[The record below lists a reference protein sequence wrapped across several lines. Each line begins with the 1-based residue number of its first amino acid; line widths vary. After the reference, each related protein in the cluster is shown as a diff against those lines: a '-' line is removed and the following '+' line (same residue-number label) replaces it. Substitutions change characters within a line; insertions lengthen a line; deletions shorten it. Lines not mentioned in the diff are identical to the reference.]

1 MTDEMTGAGE
11 VAPSLSEVAKA
22 VGLRRVRMVSWRD
35 LDDPESGGSE
45 LHAHRIA
52 QLWAAAGLDLTL
64 ETSRA
69 AGHPVVR
76 MRDGYGVVRRGGRY
90 TVFPRTAARGLL
102 RGSQRGEALV
112 EIWNGMPFF
121 SPLWHRGPRVIFLHH
136 VHAEMWRMV
145 LPGPLARFG
154 QSIERT
160 IAPPFYRSAKVVTLS
175 ESSRSE
181 IVSALGLPA
190 SNVVVVPPGIDPSFS
205 PGGDRST
212 HPLVACVGR
221 LVPVKRHGMVV
232 DALVKLKQR
241 HQGLEAVIAGEG
253 YMRSEIERVV
263 RAHNAEGWI
272 HLPGRLP
279 DEELVDLYRRAWLLV
294 SASAREGWGMTITEA
309 GACGTPAVATRVVG
323 QVDTVD
329 SGVTGLL
336 AGDEEELVGA
346 LDTILSDEGLRLKL
360 SKGALAR
367 AESLT
372 WDSTARH
379 TLQVVAS
386 EVARSNGIAVDP
398 AILRFGNPSKG
409 VASRQGGVSC
419 DGSGPPV
426 VHAQPLESGNGLA
439 TRETVGTVARDVDAE
454 TGDVLAGLAGGRSE
468 QP

>member
-1 MTDEMTGAGE
+1 
-11 VAPSLSEVAKA
+11 
-22 VGLRRVRMVSWRD
+22 
-35 LDDPESGGSE
+35 
-45 LHAHRIA
+45 
-52 QLWAAAGLDLTL
+52 
-64 ETSRA
+64 
-69 AGHPVVR
+69 
-76 MRDGYGVVRRGGRY
+76 
-90 TVFPRTAARGLL
+90 
-102 RGSQRGEALV
+102 
-112 EIWNGMPFF
+112 
-121 SPLWHRGPRVIFLHH
+121 
-136 VHAEMWRMV
+136 
-145 LPGPLARFG
+145 
-154 QSIERT
+154 
-160 IAPPFYRSAKVVTLS
+160 
-175 ESSRSE
+175 
-181 IVSALGLPA
+181 
-190 SNVVVVPPGIDPSFS
+190 
-205 PGGDRST
+205 
-212 HPLVACVGR
+212 
-221 LVPVKRHGMVV
+221 
-232 DALVKLKQR
+232 
-241 HQGLEAVIAGEG
+241 
-253 YMRSEIERVV
+253 
-263 RAHNAEGWI
+263 
-272 HLPGRLP
+272 
-279 DEELVDLYRRAWLLV
+279 
-294 SASAREGWGMTITEA
+294 MTITEA

-346 LDTILSDEGLRLKL
+346 LGTILSDEGLRLKL